1 MYVQGVSRKRFRLD
15 EKKKELSRRELENSI
30 KGSDNMLRDIIAVRK
45 EAEEQLQDCQGQMLK
60 LIQAEPEIK
69 STHP

>member
-15 EKKKELSRRELENSI
+15 EKKKELSRKELENSI
-30 KGSDNMLRDIIAVRK
+30 KGSDNMLRDITAVRK
-45 EAEEQLQDCQGQMLK
+45 EAEAQLQDFQGQMLK